1 MRRGSASIVANPVLV
16 GAVTTLVVVVAVF
29 LAYNANNGLPFVP
42 SRTIFVELPDGAEV
56 NKGVEVREG
65 GFRIG
70 VVEDLKPGKLR
81 NGNVGAILQLKLDE
95 TAGPFPRDSQILVR
109 PRAPLALKIIEFD
122 RGRAKEEL
130 ADGARIPAR
139 QTDVATD
146 LDELYNVYDAPT
158 REGTEQQLTG
168 FGTAF
173 IGRGVDL
180 NTTIQNLPRFLQV
193 LEPVMANLSDER
205 TQLPNFFRQL
215 GRFTKIVSPVA
226 EEWAHSFTAQA
237 DTFDAINRDPEAL
250 KSTISKSPP
259 TMDVSI
265 RSFKVQR
272 PFLRDTAAMS
282 EDLDA
287 AATELRAALPDL
299 NRALEV
305 GTPVT
310 RRSVELNDELQKV
323 MVALRDLTTSPTTN
337 GALRGLTATVTTLQ
351 PQLRFLGPYVTGC
364 NYWNIFWT
372 VVGENPPS
380 PTPHEHFSATTPT
393 GQAQRVLLNS
403 GSDQADEVTSFGAN
417 EPANGKNMR
426 DPEGIRQYEHY
437 NAYGATTIMPDG
449 RLDCTPGQQGY
460 PYGANKENDDFYKR
474 TAYDQLLWKFPGEA
488 PVKGGTFEVFDR
500 EGRGSGQR
508 PPRLPEG
515 QTFTSIPGGRAALT
529 DYDKEFLRRMGRP

>member
-65 GFRIG
+65 GYRIG
-70 VVEDLKPGKLR
+70 VVEDLKPGRLR

-95 TAGPFPRDSQILVR
+95 TAGPFPRDSQVLVR
-109 PRAPLALKIIEFD
+109 PRAPLALKIIEFE
-122 RGRAKEEL
+122 RGTSRAEL
-130 ADGARIPAR
+130 EDGARVPVD
-139 QTDVATD
+139 QTDIATD

-158 REGTEQQLTG
+158 REGTERQLTG

-173 IGRGVDL
+173 TGRGIDL
-180 NTTIQNLPRFLQV
+180 NTTIRELPDFLRFLQ
-193 LEPVMANLSDER
+193 PVMSNLADER
-205 TQLPNFFRQL
+205 TELPNFFQQL
-215 GRFTKIVSPVA
+215 GRFTRIVSPVA
-226 EEWAHSFTAQA
+226 DAWAHSFTAQA
-237 DTFDAINRDPEAL
+237 DTFDAISRDPQAL
-250 KSTISKSPP
+250 KDTISKSPP

-265 RSFKVQR
+265 ESFQVQR

-282 EDLDA
+282 ADLDA
-287 AATELRAALPDL
+287 AASELRLALPDV

-310 RRSVELNDELQKV
+310 RRSVELNDELQGV
-323 MVALRDLTTSPTTN
+323 MEELQRLVTTPTTN
-337 GALRGLTATVTTLQ
+337 GALRGLTATVATLQ
-351 PQLRFLGPYVTGC
+351 PQLRYIGPYVTGC

-372 VVGENPPS
+372 VVA
-380 PTPHEHFSATTPT
+380 EHFSAPNPT
-393 GQAQRVLLNS
+393 GQSQRVLLNS
-403 GSDQADEVTSFGAN
+403 GDDQSDEVTAFGAN
-417 EPANGKNMR
+417 EPANGKGLRN
-426 DPEGIRQYEHY
+426 PEGVRQYTHY
-437 NAYGATTIMPDG
+437 NAYGGNAITPDG

-460 PYGANKENDDFYKR
+460 PYGANRANDEYYKR

-488 PVKGGTFEVFDR
+488 PVKGGTYDMFDR
-500 EGRGSGQR
+500 NARGIGQR

-515 QTFTSIPGGRAALT
+515 QTFTVIPGGRAALT
-529 DYDKEFLRRMGRP
+529 DHDQEYLRRFGRP

>member
-95 TAGPFPRDSQILVR
+95 TAGPFPKDSQILVR

-122 RGRAKEEL
+122 RGASKEEL
-130 ADGARIPAR
+130 PDGAKIPVD
-139 QTDVATD
+139 QTDIATD
-146 LDELYNVYDAPT
+146 LDELYNVYDKPT
-158 REGTEQQLTG
+158 REGTEDQLTG

-173 IGRGVDL
+173 AGRGQSL
-180 NTTIQNLPRFLQV
+180 NTTIQNLPEFLRV
-193 LEPVMANLSDER
+193 LEPVMSNLADDR

-215 GRFTKIVSPVA
+215 ARFTRIVSPVA
-226 EEWAHSFTAQA
+226 DEWAHSFTAQA
-237 DTFDAINRDPEAL
+237 DTFDAISRDPEAL
-250 KSTISKSPP
+250 KATISKSPP
-259 TMDVSI
+259 TMDASI
-265 RSFKVQR
+265 RSFRVQR

-282 EDLDA
+282 ADLEA
-287 AATELRAALPDL
+287 AAGELRLALPDV

-310 RRSVELNDELQKV
+310 RRSVELNDELQET
-323 MVALRDLTTSPTTN
+323 MVALRNLVTTPTTN
-337 GALRGLTATVTTLQ
+337 GALRGLAATVTTLQ
-351 PQLRFLGPYVTGC
+351 PQLRYLGPYITGC

-372 VVGENPPS
+372 VVA
-380 PTPHEHFSATTPT
+380 EHFSAPNPT
-393 GQAQRVLLNS
+393 GQSQRVLLNS
-403 GSDQADEVTSFGAN
+403 GSDQNDEVTAFGAN

-426 DPEGIRQYEHY
+426 DPEGIRQYAHY
-437 NAYGATTIMPDG
+437 NAYGSNAITPDG
-449 RLDCTPGQQGY
+449 SLDCTAGQQGY
-460 PYGANKENDDFYKR
+460 PYGATRVNDDYYKR
-474 TAYDQLLWKFPGEA
+474 IAYDQLLGLFPGEA
-488 PVKGGTFEVFDR
+488 PVKGGTFDTFDR
-500 EGRGSGQR
+500 NGRGLGQR

-515 QTFTSIPGGRAALT
+515 QTFTTIPGGRAAQT
-529 DYDKEFLRRMGRP
+529 DYDREFLQKFGRP

>member
-1 MRRGSASIVANPVLV
+1 MRRGGASIVANPVLV
-16 GAVTTLVVVVAVF
+16 GAVTVLVVVVAVF

-70 VVEDLKPGKLR
+70 VVEDLKPGRLR

-95 TAGPFPRDSQILVR
+95 SASPFPKDSGILVR
-109 PRAPLALKIIEFD
+109 PRAPLALKILEFD
-122 RGRAKEEL
+122 RGDSEEEIPN
-130 ADGARIPAR
+130 GGRIPAT
-139 QTDVATD
+139 QNDIATD
-146 LDELYNVYDAPT
+146 LDELYNVYDEPT
-158 REGTEQQLTG
+158 REGTEQNLTG

-173 IGRGVDL
+173 AGRGTSL
-180 NTTIQNLPRFLQV
+180 NTLIQDLPEFLRV

-205 TQLPNFFRQL
+205 TDLPNFFQQL
-215 GRFTKIVSPVA
+215 GRFTRIVSPVA
-226 EEWAHSFTAQA
+226 EDWAHSFTAQA

-250 KSTISKSPP
+250 KATISKSPP
-259 TMDVSI
+259 TMDTSI
-265 RSFKVQR
+265 RSFRVQR

-282 EDLDA
+282 ADLEA
-287 AATELRAALPDL
+287 ASVELRRALPDI

-310 RRSVELNDELQKV
+310 RRSVELNEELQAV
-323 MVALRDLTTSPTTN
+323 MVALRDLVEEPTTN

-372 VVGENPPS
+372 VVA
-380 PTPHEHFSATTPT
+380 EHFSAPNPT
-393 GQAQRVLLNS
+393 GQSQRVLLNS
-403 GSDQADEVTSFGAN
+403 GSDQHDEVTSFGAN
-417 EPANGKNMR
+417 EPANGKNMN
-426 DPEGIRQYEHY
+426 DPQGVRQYTHY
-437 NAYGATTIMPDG
+437 NAYGANAIHPDG

-460 PYGANKENDDFYKR
+460 PYGANRAAGEFYKR
-474 TAYDQLLWKFPGEA
+474 TVYDQLLWKFPGEA
-488 PVKGGTFEVFDR
+488 PVKGATFDR
-500 EGRGSGQR
+500 FDRNARGIGQR

-515 QTFTSIPGGRAALT
+515 QTFTVIPGGRSAQT
-529 DYDKEFLRRMGRP
+529 DYDREYIRRFGRP